1 MNLFPKLQNNID
13 AADQCWGEPAAE
25 EYTIGV
31 PGVLG
36 RLVPQLSRE
45 PDPTAVHGDGGFP
58 GVYSSIRSLISYL
71 QKTSFSLGLVQCLA

>member
-1 MNLFPKLQNNID
+1 MKLFPKLPNNID

-31 PGVLG
+31 PGVQLSTLSGCPGVLG

-71 QKTSFSLGLVQCLA
+71 QLQ